1 MVSWA
6 NAVVNSCKL
15 AELSVKCISKLAT
28 LVWNANGRTTML
40 ANQPEKRLCHRSCR
54 FVLESFYFWP
64 FAKEACA
71 SGYVFIS
78 SFCSWKGTNQIYP
91 YSMLNL
97 VSDWDWMDVWWS
109 LRVGMLTFVIGLSH
123 SIHLWWYPP
132 SSIVP
137 QSSPFCPFQ
146 SVLHWLYGSL
156 CKLGGLAVSAHILS
170 PTGIY
175 NIGTKKCLCE

>member
-1 MVSWA
+1 
-6 NAVVNSCKL
+6 
-15 AELSVKCISKLAT
+15 
-28 LVWNANGRTTML
+28 ML

-97 VSDWDWMDVWWS
+97 VSDWDWMQVLQACTMTHTVSGAHFGRDKMVKIEEQYYWVGIITDV
-109 LRVGMLTFVIGLSH
+109 LNVTDL
-123 SIHLWWYPP
+123 
-132 SSIVP
+132 
-137 QSSPFCPFQ
+137 
-146 SVLHWLYGSL
+146 
-156 CKLGGLAVSAHILS
+156 
-170 PTGIY
+170 
-175 NIGTKKCLCE
+175 